1 MELYFR
7 IKVAIFF
14 GAVTILCFAIIFCI
28 AVDVVDKIKRRKRR
42 KKK

>member
-14 GAVTILCFAIIFCI
+14 GAVTILCLAIMFCI
-28 AVDVVDKIKRRKRR
+28 AVDVVDKIKRWKRR
-42 KKK
+42 RNK